1 MVNQVQDRGRKA
13 LEITKR
19 EGSKFKNRIAKTYP
33 MPWVENLPAP
43 LPLPRPNP
51 LKKKKKYKHN
61 TYIPHNYNSNFI
73 PYTPAQ
79 TLLTLLLTAP
89 TFPTSTPN
97 LQVPDDTNTY

>member
-19 EGSKFKNRIAKTYP
+19 EGIKFKNRIAKTYP

-51 LKKKKKYKHN
+51 LKTKKYKEN
-61 TYIPHNYNSNFI
+61 
-73 PYTPAQ
+73 
-79 TLLTLLLTAP
+79 
-89 TFPTSTPN
+89 
-97 LQVPDDTNTY
+97 